1 MLFNSLILKASMGQ
15 IGMATLRFSHSGEE
29 VEVEDGATIQEACE
43 EAGVPFACTEGVCG
57 TCVVEVVEGKDNL
70 SPMTQEEIDFLG
82 EEPELCERLACQCR
96 IKGGD
101 ATLTF

>member
-1 MLFNSLILKASMGQ
+1 MAKLK
-15 IGMATLRFSHSGEE
+15 FSHSGEE
-29 VEVEDGATIQEACE
+29 VELEDGAEIQEVCE

-57 TCVVEVVEGKDNL
+57 TCVVEVVDGKENL
-70 SPMTQEEIDFLG
+70 TGMTQEEIDFLG

-96 IKGGD
+96 IKSGE